1 MMKGIPTVIMVS
13 RETGKI
19 IEVKAEDVSRE
30 DFRRICQAMAGHGRG
45 CGKSL
50 FHIREE
56 AEDGL
61 YSGADHR
68 DSSGNP

>member
-19 IEVKAEDVSRE
+19 IEARTEDVSRE
-30 DFRRICQAMAGHGRG
+30 DFRRICQALTKR
-45 CGKSL
+45 K
-50 FHIREE
+50 E

-61 YSGADHR
+61 YSGADCGN
-68 DSSGNP
+68 SGGNP

>member
-1 MMKGIPTVIMVS
+1 MKGIPTVIMVS

-19 IEVKAEDVSRE
+19 IETKTEDVSRE
-30 DFRRICQAMAGHGRG
+30 DFRRICQAMAGRGRG

-56 AEDGL
+56 AENAIC
-61 YSGADHR
+61 SGADYR
-68 DSSGNP
+68 NSGGNP

>member
-1 MMKGIPTVIMVS
+1 MKGIPTVLTVS

-30 DFRRICQAMAGHGRG
+30 DFRRIGQALTKR
-45 CGKSL
+45 K
-50 FHIREE
+50 E

-68 DSSGNP
+68 NSGGNP

>member
-1 MMKGIPTVIMVS
+1 MKGIPTVLTVS

-19 IEVKAEDVSRE
+19 IEVKAEEVSQE

-61 YSGADHR
+61 YSGADNR
-68 DSSGNP
+68 NSGGNP